1 MPTYRVIGARI
12 ADGADVDEQLTA
24 DSEAEA
30 RRSLSEQGVA
40 VSELRPVAAAA
51 ADQRPRPAAGAP
63 PTDPAQARV
72 LADVAASLATLASA
86 ADDLRKHTRA
96 IRRQTT
102 IVHLATAIVVGSIGL
117 VVVLMVLSAAR

>member
-1 MPTYRVIGARI
+1 MAPLRSASSKT
-12 ADGADVDEQLTA
+12 E
-24 DSEAEA
+24 SCA

-40 VSELRPVAAAA
+40 VSELRPVAASA

-102 IVHLATAIVVGSIGL
+102 IVHLATAIVVGLVFLSVLTFVAALALGAAGL
-117 VVVLMVLSAAR
+117 SGIAGATR